1 MSKKLDFSVEA
12 PPGDGQPEAARP
24 AFEATPL
31 APPPPEPEPS
41 RPAPA
46 PVPEAPPAP
55 GERVL
60 SHAEHV
66 LLIVAGKAGPAL
78 ARGERRAEWP
88 AHLRD
93 EPKPPEPEPTGAREL
108 NWAQHMALQ
117 DQQRAERA
125 ARRAERCAARG
136 RPAPQTGAFA

>member
-1 MSKKLDFSVEA
+1 MKPTLDLPA
-12 PPGDGQPEAARP
+12 GLLPGDGR
-24 AFEATPL
+24 
-31 APPPPEPEPS
+31 PEPA

-46 PVPEAPPAP
+46 PAPEPALPP

-88 AHLRD
+88 GHLRD
-93 EPKPPEPEPTGAREL
+93 TPPPPASEPTGERVL

-125 ARRAERCAARG
+125 ARRAERCAARR
-136 RPAPQTGAFA
+136 RPAPQTGAVA